1 MDPDRPGGVG
11 EEVAVALRAVFLD
24 AGNTLVGLDYDT
36 IARRIGAEGHAVDVP
51 AVQAAEA
58 RARVRLDPL
67 LAASRSTETADVFT
81 RYVRHVLEELGLDW
95 SEGSERLVHDL
106 RGVNPP
112 FGLWSVCLPEA
123 PRALETLRGLGL
135 RLAVVSNSNGTVA
148 RLLEALGL
156 AGWLDAVVDS
166 GVVGFEKPDPRI
178 FRHAAVALGVE
189 PTEAV
194 HVGDLYSVDVVGA
207 RAAGARAILLDP
219 FGAWAV
225 DDCPKARDVD
235 AAARLIAEMV

>member
-1 MDPDRPGGVG
+1 VG

-36 IARRIGAEGHAVDVP
+36 IARRIGAEGYPVDVP
-51 AVQAAEA
+51 AVRAAEA

-67 LAASRSTETADVFT
+67 LAARRSTETADVFT
-81 RYVRHVLEELGLDW
+81 RYVRYVLEELGLAW
-95 SEGSERLVHDL
+95 SEGSERLVQDL
-106 RGVNPP
+106 RAVNPP

-123 PRALETLRGLGL
+123 PRALETLRRLGL

-178 FRHAAVALGVE
+178 FRHAAAALGVE
-189 PTEAV
+189 PAEAV

-219 FGAWAV
+219 FGVWTV

-235 AAARLIAEMV
+235 AAARLIAEMA